1 MKILREIS
9 RIFTINKYIHKE
21 VLNFYSPCHHKK
33 DNAIKNFNINFF
45 LFQPI
50 SSMNETK
57 KKKNFNITD
66 MKFNFDD
73 LFTGIALLLCAF
85 LCAFSLALIAIRL
98 GPIAKWA
105 NYQTICVEQES
116 IKSPIEWAVRK
127 CNGRSKVYQVK

>member
-1 MKILREIS
+1 MSE
-9 RIFTINKYIHKE
+9 N
-21 VLNFYSPCHHKK
+21 
-33 DNAIKNFNINFF
+33 
-45 LFQPI
+45 Q
-50 SSMNETK
+50 K
-57 KKKNFNITD
+57 KKSFKMTD
-66 MKFNFDD
+66 MKFNFND

-116 IKSPIEWAVRK
+116 IKSPIEWSVRK

>member
-1 MKILREIS
+1 MKIKTLNIEVFS
-9 RIFTINKYIHKE
+9 QPINSMSETKT
-21 VLNFYSPCHHKK
+21 KK
-33 DNAIKNFNINFF
+33 NIN
-45 LFQPI
+45 I
-50 SSMNETK
+50 SE
-57 KKKNFNITD
+57 
-66 MKFNFDD
+66 MKFKFND